1 MKTALHM
8 LLVLGLT
15 AGGCATHV
23 PAPQRQSPAEAQV
36 VALQQERQQLLTT
49 LGEFHDR
56 IRDLESKLADREGRP
71 VAQSYDQLLAI
82 KEAELSELRKTSAE
96 SEKLS
101 AELNTAVTDL
111 NQTRLRFSALE
122 QQAMKKDQEL
132 ASMQGLATV
141 QPILKL
147 SCRSAIRRT
156 ALSEYQPLS
165 GRASLPS
172 YRPRQAH

>member
-101 AELNTAVTDL
+101 AQLNTAVTDL
-111 NQTRLRFSALE
+111 NQTRLRLSVLE
-122 QQAMKKDQEL
+122 QEAMKRDQEL
-132 ASMQGLATV
+132 ASMQGLATAAAE
-141 QPILKL
+141 LE
-147 SCRSAIRRT
+147 SAKHRT
-156 ALSEYQPLS
+156 ASS
-165 GRASLPS
+165 GICRLKSPTHRYTWLDTTFC
-172 YRPRQAH
+172 